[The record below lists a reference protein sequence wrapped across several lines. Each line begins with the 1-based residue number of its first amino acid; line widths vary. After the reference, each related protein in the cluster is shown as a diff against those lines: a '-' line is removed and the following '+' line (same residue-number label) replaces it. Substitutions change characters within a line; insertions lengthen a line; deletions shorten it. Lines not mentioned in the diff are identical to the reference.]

1 MDGTP
6 EITQRA
12 AQPYAGIS
20 AWVTTASIGSVAHR
34 IPEIFGWLGSR
45 GIGRPGRRSSG
56 TT

>member
-1 MDGTP
+1 MDGAP

-20 AWVTTASIGSVAHR
+20 AWVTTASVGSVAHR

-45 GIGRPGRRSSG
+45 GVGRPDRRSSG
-56 TT
+56 TA